1 MDYGLFFSTILGS
14 AGVFSLIQFLVT
26 RHDRR
31 QDVLGEIKSDVLG
44 VRKAQDEMNIRV
56 TRMELLG
63 LIRDDPNNVDAILQV
78 AEYYFIELDGNAYA
92 HAIFEKWAEAHG
104 VAIGWLP
111 KLTRART
118 GKNNKLRKEK

>member
-1 MDYGLFFSTILGS
+1 MEYGLLFSTILGS

-26 RHDRR
+26 RHDRKKE
-31 QDVLGEIKSDVLG
+31 DFSGIKEELNKL
-44 VRKAQDEMNIRV
+44 REAQNGTNVRV

-63 LIRDDPNNVDAILQV
+63 LMRDDPDNIDAILQV

-92 HAIFEKWAEAHG
+92 HSVFEKWAVEHG

-111 KLTRART
+111 KLTKGVKY
-118 GKNNKLRKEK
+118 GKKEN